1 MEPPFGWEEDAS
13 NAAKERYMHM
23 TNDLL
28 EDESGFLKFNNV
40 LDTVITLSII
50 EEQAKTAL

>member
-1 MEPPFGWEEDAS
+1 MEDMEPPFGWEEDAS

-50 EEQAKTAL
+50 EE

>member
-13 NAAKERYMHM
+13 NADKERYMHM

-50 EEQAKTAL
+50 EE